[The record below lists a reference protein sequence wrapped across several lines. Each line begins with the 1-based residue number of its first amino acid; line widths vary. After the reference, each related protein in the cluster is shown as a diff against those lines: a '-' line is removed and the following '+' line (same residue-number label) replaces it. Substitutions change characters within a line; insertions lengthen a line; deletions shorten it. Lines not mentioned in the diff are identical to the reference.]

1 MAFRFNPF
9 TGTLDLDPAPELS
22 KRLNQFRDSRRIYV
36 SPEGNDSNNGTSP
49 GEPLRTLAAAAAAA
63 MPGDL
68 IEVGP
73 GTYEE
78 TALPIRWKRNV
89 GILGK
94 GLRNVLVR
102 PAAGREYNDIFHV
115 DSGFWCWGLKFAG
128 HQSNALLG
136 QQSWAISF
144 DALADNRDIGAVGL
158 GAFILKS
165 PYIQN
170 CSSITAED
178 DEGLA
183 GSISTGDTGGGILVD
198 GSRCAINSPIRSM
211 VVDSYTQVNLGGPG
225 ALVCNDGYGQFVSF
239 FGTFC
244 EYHVKT
250 ASGGQV
256 NLSGGGTSDFGTYGL
271 IADGYSPS
279 PVFTGKVRAAGF
291 GAPRIEKAVTIDT
304 STDVFTSIGHGLAV
318 NDQVQFKAS
327 NGLLPTG
334 LNPSTTYY
342 VISAGLTQDAFRV
355 SATQG
360 GSALA
365 MTGSAD
371 GTYQVVRQG
380 VTQIDVIGFSANR
393 LGRQVKYPTPGSLGS
408 QANPVVIAGI
418 NGNTFNVTLGTSS
431 ILHQYTGGGTL
442 RVGSNT
448 YPITSCVYDGAT
460 GNTTLSAD
468 GYTPVLSA
476 SVSLEGLSFICN
488 SSSRPNPSQLMF
500 PQLVFPRNASTGA
513 AEAKSFTYTRTGVNT
528 LTFAETPA
536 LNGPDHEYVSGG
548 TAVVGGTDLGVA
560 GAAYN
565 KATGVVTLTTK
576 SPVPAASGTVTVDGL
591 AFICPTSAYVVTS
604 SVPIDANGTEVA
616 NNDVARAGYRVLFYS
631 ATNGGLLNPLAANQV
646 LDFRIRSQIT
656 APGHTF
662 EYVGSGTNY
671 EALPTNGG
679 VPVPANKIVE
689 LNNGRIY
696 SSNTDEL
703 GNFAVGDQFS
713 VDGTTGAVTINTSQF
728 NLSGLNF
735 IGPFSRNGGISTV
748 GVQLREISNNA
759 NLLASTGA
767 ADGNTAATQFA
778 VKSYVDN
785 RFLTNVTKA
794 TGQPLTIIDT
804 SSQDGNGF
812 WTRSREIELSLN
824 QANGLLQLNGS
835 GLVPAA
841 LLPSFVDDIV
851 EVANFAALPA
861 EGESGKIYIT
871 LNDGKRFRWGG
882 TTYVEIIDT
891 GTDLGYTAS
900 TRLLTSSTGAG
911 VTLPE
916 ATTSVPGLM
925 AAADKTKLDGVATG
939 ATANATDSQLRDRS
953 THTGTQAAS
962 TITGLSTVATSGAY
976 ADLTG
981 RPALGTAAALDV
993 PLAGN
998 AASGQIVKGDDSR
1011 LADARTPLPHTQ
1023 TASTISDSTVPGRA
1037 LLTAASAAAQRAS
1050 LGLAAVAS
1058 TGAYADLS
1066 GTPTLGTAAA
1076 LNAGTGANNVVQ
1088 LDGSGRLP
1096 AIDGS
1101 QLTNLPSGGGG
1112 GGVTNVTGTAP
1123 IVSTGGSTPVIS
1135 INLATSS
1142 TAGSMSAADKQK
1154 LDGIA
1159 ASATNT
1165 PLSNA
1170 TPSALGIAAAG
1181 TSSSAA
1187 RSDHVHAQPTA
1198 AGIGAVPAGAIT
1210 TSGLTMATGRL
1221 LGRSTASAGPVEELV
1236 IGPGLSLSGGTLSS
1250 EVADGDKGDISITGG
1265 VWSIDFGAVTY
1276 GKIQNVTATD
1286 RILGRSSAGAGSVE
1300 EITCTAAGRALL
1312 DDADAAAQRATL
1324 GLGTLAT
1331 QNGTFSGT
1339 SSGTNT
1345 GDQTIALTGDVT
1357 GSGTGTFAATLSNTG
1372 VSAGTYNDSATA
1384 VRPFTVDTKGRITAI
1399 GAAVTVTPAFSSI
1412 TSRPTTLS
1420 GYGITD
1426 AATSTHAHGNLTN
1439 AGAIG
1444 STANLPIITGASG
1457 VLQAGSFGTAANTFC
1472 QGNDSRLSDTRTPT
1486 DGSVT
1491 NVKVASNAAIAFSK
1505 LANVSATDR
1514 LLGRSSAGAGPIEEI
1529 TCTAAGRA
1537 LISGA
1542 DAAAQRTT
1550 LGLASASTPQFA
1562 GLGLNVAPVSGIAL
1576 AVGGAT
1582 VALRTTVTAVS
1593 SVYTLDIRTS
1603 NEFVTA
1609 AAINGNVAINLD
1621 GLGALPSGYLWRG
1634 VLKFAYTSGTIAW
1647 FSGNTGYTVKWDG
1660 GTAMTPT
1667 AGEHE
1672 KVIIEVVGG
1681 DTTIEVAAMLGRT

>member
-1 MAFRFNPF
+1 MAFKFNPF
-9 TGTLDLDPAPELS
+9 TGNLDLDPTPELS
-22 KRLNQFRDSRRIYV
+22 RRLNQFRDSRRIYV

-49 GEPLRTLAAAAAAA
+49 GEPLRTLGAAAAAA

-68 IEVGP
+68 VEVGP

-78 TALPIRWKRNV
+78 TTLPIRWKRNV

-102 PAAGREYNDIFHV
+102 PAAGQEYNDIFHV

-136 QQSWAISF
+136 QQAWAINF

-158 GAFILKS
+158 GAFVVKS

-250 ASGGQV
+250 VTGGQV

-279 PVFTGKVRAAGF
+279 PVFTGKVRAACF
-291 GAPRIEKAVTIDT
+291 GAPRIEKSVSINT
-304 STDVFTSIGHGLAV
+304 STDTFTSNDHGLAV

-327 NGLLPTG
+327 NGELPTG
-334 LNPSTTYY
+334 LVAATTYY
-342 VISAGLTQDAFRV
+342 VISSGLTQNAFKV
-355 SATQG
+355 SATEG
-360 GSALA
+360 GSALDV
-365 MTGSAD
+365 TGDAS

-380 VTQIDVIGFSANR
+380 VTQVDVIGLGPNR
-393 LGRQVKYPTPGSLGS
+393 LGRQARYPSAGSLGS
-408 QANPVVIAGI
+408 LANPVVITGVD
-418 NGNTFNVTLGTSS
+418 GDSFNVTLATSP
-431 ILHQYTGGGTL
+431 ILHQYTGGGNL
-442 RVGSNT
+442 KVGSNT
-448 YPITSCVYDGAT
+448 YPITACAYNNVT
-460 GNTTLSAD
+460 GVTTLKAA
-468 GYTPVLSA
+468 GYTPVLGA

-513 AEAKSFTYTRTGVNT
+513 PESKSFTYTRLDANR
-528 LTFAETPA
+528 LTFTEASAPE
-536 LNGPDHEYVSGG
+536 GPDHEYVRGG
-548 TAVVGGTDLGVA
+548 TALVGGVDLGVA
-560 GAAYN
+560 NAAYN

-576 SPVPAASGTVTVDGL
+576 NPVPAASGTVTVNGL
-591 AFICPTSAYVVTS
+591 SFICPTSAYVVTG
-604 SVPIDANGTEVA
+604 SVPIAANGTEVT
-616 NNDVARAGYRVLFYS
+616 NGDPARAGYRVQFYS
-631 ATNGGLLNPLAANQV
+631 ITNGGLLNPLAADQI
-646 LDFRIRSQIT
+646 LDFRNRSQIT

-671 EALPTNGG
+671 DALPSNGG

-703 GNFAVGDQFS
+703 GNFAVGSQFS
-713 VDGTTGAVTINTSQF
+713 VDGTTGSVTINTSQF

-759 NLLASTGA
+759 SLIASTGA

-785 RFLTNVTKA
+785 RFLTDVTEVA
-794 TGQPLTIIDT
+794 GQPLTITDT
-804 SSQDGNGF
+804 STQDGSGF
-812 WTRSREIELSLN
+812 WTRSREIELTLN
-824 QANGLLQLNGS
+824 QSNGLLQLNEA

-841 LLPSFVDDIV
+841 YLPSFVDDII
-851 EVANFAALPA
+851 EVADFDSLPGVG
-861 EGESGKIYIT
+861 EGGKIYVT
-871 LNDGKRFRWGG
+871 LDDGARYRWGG
-882 TTYVEIIDT
+882 TLYIEIIDT

-900 TRLLTSSTGAG
+900 TRLLTSSTGAD

-916 ATTSVPGLM
+916 VTTSAAGLM
-925 AAADKTKLDGVATG
+925 SGADKSKLNGIAAG
-939 ATANATDSQLRDRS
+939 ATANASDAQLRDRS

-962 TITGLSTVATSGAY
+962 TITGLSAVATSGSY
-976 ADLTG
+976 SDLIG
-981 RPALGTAAALDV
+981 RPTLGTAAALDV
-993 PLAGN
+993 ALSGN
-998 AASGQIVKGDDSR
+998 AATGQVVKGDDTR
-1011 LADARTPLPHTQ
+1011 LTDARTPVAHTQ
-1023 TASTISDSTVPGRA
+1023 SASTISDSTVPGRA
-1037 LLTAASAAAQRAS
+1037 LLTAASAEAQRAS
-1050 LGLAAVAS
+1050 LGLSSVAS
-1058 TGAYADLS
+1058 TGAYSDLT
-1066 GTPTLGTAAA
+1066 GRPTLGTAAA
-1076 LNAGTGANNVVQ
+1076 LNVGMGANNVVQ

-1112 GGVTNVTGTAP
+1112 GGTVTSVTGTAP
-1123 IVSTGGSTPVIS
+1123 IASTGGTAPVIS
-1135 INLATSS
+1135 IAEATP
-1142 TAGSMSAADKQK
+1142 TAAGSMSASDKAK
-1154 LDGIA
+1154 LDGIT

-1170 TPSALGIAAAG
+1170 TPAALGIAAAG
-1181 TSSSAA
+1181 SSSSAA
-1187 RSDHVHAQPTA
+1187 RADHVHALPTPS
-1198 AGIGAVPAGAIT
+1198 GIGAVPTGSIT
-1210 TSGLTMATGRL
+1210 SSGLIMATNTL
-1221 LGRSTASAGPVEELV
+1221 LGRATPSTGP
-1236 IGPGLSLSGGTLSS
+1236 I
-1250 EVADGDKGDISITGG
+1250 
-1265 VWSIDFGAVTY
+1265 
-1276 GKIQNVTATD
+1276 
-1286 RILGRSSAGAGSVE
+1286 E
-1300 EITCTAAGRALL
+1300 EIACTAAGRALL

-1331 QNGTFSGT
+1331 QSGTFSGS

-1345 GDQTIALTGDVT
+1345 GDQTITLTGDVT
-1357 GSGTGTFAATLSNTG
+1357 GSGTGSFAATLANTG
-1372 VSAGTYNDSATA
+1372 VAAGTYNDSATA
-1384 VRPFTVDTKGRITAI
+1384 VRPFTVDAKGRITGI
-1399 GAAVTVTPAFSSI
+1399 GTAVTIAPAFSSI
-1412 TSRPTTLS
+1412 TSKPTTLS

-1426 AATSTHAHGNLTN
+1426 AATATHGHGNITN

-1472 QGNDSRLSDTRTPT
+1472 QGNDSRLSDTRAPT
-1486 DGSVT
+1486 DGTVT
-1491 NVKVASNAAIAFSK
+1491 TAKLVDANVTYAKIQ
-1505 LANVSATDR
+1505 NVSATDR
-1514 LLGRSSAGAGPIEEI
+1514 ILGRSSAGAGVIQEI

-1537 LISGA
+1537 LLDDA
-1542 DAAAQRTT
+1542 DAAAQRVT
-1550 LGLASASTPQFA
+1550 LG
-1562 GLGLNVAPVSGIAL
+1562 VAADYTI
-1576 AVGGAT
+1576 
-1582 VALRTTVTAVS
+1582 TTTAVDK
-1593 SVYTLDIRTS
+1593 TLVNR
-1603 NEFVTA
+1603 ERCAVTA
-1609 AAINGNVAINLD
+1609 A
-1621 GLGALPSGYLWRG
+1621 
-1634 VLKFAYTSGTIAW
+1634 
-1647 FSGNTGYTVKWDG
+1647 
-1660 GTAMTPT
+1660 
-1667 AGEHE
+1667 
-1672 KVIIEVVGG
+1672 
-1681 DTTIEVAAMLGRT
+1681 GRTITLPASPAAGWEVSVSIIGTFTDTVIARNGANIMSLAENMTIDRGNITVTLYYVDATLGWRMI